1 MLPRRLCPVPG
12 LHQSHTGFW
21 GPSPVLLL
29 ADWGDGGGRRADPGP
44 QAAVAVPGQ
53 RVVPRAVSE
62 RCWLGAVAVQG
73 LWSLNSAVAQLQRK
87 MEERRLRLQE
97 AANR

>member
-1 MLPRRLCPVPG
+1 M
-12 LHQSHTGFW
+12 
-21 GPSPVLLL
+21 
-29 ADWGDGGGRRADPGP
+29 
-44 QAAVAVPGQ
+44 AVPGQ